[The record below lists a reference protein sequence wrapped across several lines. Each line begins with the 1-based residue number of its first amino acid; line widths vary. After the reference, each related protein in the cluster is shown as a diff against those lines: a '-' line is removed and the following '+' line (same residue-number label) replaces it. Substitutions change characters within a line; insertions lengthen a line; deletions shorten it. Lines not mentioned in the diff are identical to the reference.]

1 MCFSYKNKMSSYIFS
16 TDNLVVNQIVLE
28 RERENITTYQ
38 PYPITY

>member
-28 RERENITTYQ
+28 RERILLLTNLTQ
-38 PYPITY
+38 